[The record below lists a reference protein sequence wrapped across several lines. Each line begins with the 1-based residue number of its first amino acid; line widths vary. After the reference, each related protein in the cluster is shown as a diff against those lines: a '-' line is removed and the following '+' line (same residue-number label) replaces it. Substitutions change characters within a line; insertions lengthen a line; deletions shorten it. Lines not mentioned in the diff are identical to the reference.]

1 MRQRKKQGSGSLL
14 VFEFQPSTFAS
25 NGANLRLLIKSIFWN
40 IYALFYT
47 LDNNVLFR
55 SDKQKQTQARSYFKK

>member
-25 NGANLRLLIKSIFWN
+25 NGANLRLLIKVFFGIFMH
-40 IYALFYT
+40 YST
-47 LDNNVLFR
+47 L
-55 SDKQKQTQARSYFKK
+55 